1 MNLGPISLRSLST
14 ACTRSLEAVGLLV
27 SAPMGLS
34 TVPDMVDWL
43 GGCVERRWEDVSGV
57 GLEVVCGEGIGVDTP
72 VA

>member
-1 MNLGPISLRSLST
+1 M
-14 ACTRSLEAVGLLV
+14 

-57 GLEVVCGEGIGVDTP
+57 GLEVVCGEGIGVCEI
-72 VA
+72 VIGLF